1 MVVMKCRAFKAE
13 RRRDEGGDSRRFCC
27 SSFIDVAFVDGD
39 GDDVRVRRDVESL

>member
-1 MVVMKCRAFKAE
+1 MPRVQGGE
-13 RRRDEGGDSRRFCC
+13 TPRRGWGGDSRHLCR